1 MPRFHKAMGLITARA
16 VLTNRLRP
24 LMAVAICRASS
35 PGPRKPDE
43 SEVAMA
49 RPNTIERRDIMCGS
63 MSQTER
69 VLRIQQMLQ
78 VKKVIPREEF
88 LGELEVSLATFKRD
102 LEFLRSRFQVNIE
115 WSRERGGYH
124 CEDLRS
130 GGGHGN
136 IPGPM
141 YSASEIHALLL
152 MQDLLIQL
160 QPDLLEMDLAP
171 LRQRLQQLLGTR
183 YFEPDQIRR
192 RIRIL
197 HMASRPVDPKCFQL
211 VSMATL
217 SRRRLHLT
225 YFGRFHSEETVREVS
240 PQRLVYYRANW
251 YLDSW
256 CHLRNDLRSFALD
269 MIRDAKISDTPADEI
284 PDEELDAN
292 LGSGYGIFT
301 GPPQSTAVLRFEPHV
316 TPWVSREIW
325 HSKQTQHIEP
335 TGHLVL
341 SVPYSADYELTM
353 DILRYGANVEVLAPD
368 HLRHRVE
375 EQLRAAANRYQVTS
389 P

>member
-1 MPRFHKAMGLITARA
+1 M
-16 VLTNRLRP
+16 
-24 LMAVAICRASS
+24 S
-35 PGPRKPDE
+35 
-43 SEVAMA
+43 
-49 RPNTIERRDIMCGS
+49 GS

-78 VKKVIPREEF
+78 ARKVIPREEF

-130 GGGHGN
+130 GSGQGN

-152 MQDLLIQL
+152 MQDLLVQL
-160 QPDLLEMDLAP
+160 QPGLLEMDLAP
-171 LRQRLQQLLGTR
+171 LQQRLQLLLGTR
-183 YFEPDQIRR
+183 HFEPDQIRR

-197 HMASRPVDPKCFQL
+197 HMTSRPVDAKCFQL

-217 SRRRLHLT
+217 SRRRLELRHWS
-225 YFGRFHSEETVREVS
+225 RFRDEETVREVS

-256 CHLRNDLRSFALD
+256 CHLRNGLRSFALD
-269 MIRDAKISDTPADEI
+269 MIRDAEISDTPAYEI
-284 PDEELDAN
+284 PDGALDAN

-301 GPPQSTAVLRFEPHV
+301 GEPTNTAVLRFEPHV
-316 TPWVSREIW
+316 TRWVSREIW
-325 HSKQTQHIEP
+325 HPKQTQHLEP

-341 SVPYSADYELTM
+341 TVPYSEDYELTM
-353 DILRYGANVEVLAPD
+353 DILRYGATVEVLAPD
-368 HLRHRVE
+368 
-375 EQLRAAANRYQVTS
+375 QLRQRVGGQLRTAANRYQIK
-389 P
+389 

>member
-1 MPRFHKAMGLITARA
+1 MS
-16 VLTNRLRP
+16 V
-24 LMAVAICRASS
+24 
-35 PGPRKPDE
+35 
-43 SEVAMA
+43 
-49 RPNTIERRDIMCGS
+49 S

-78 VKKVIPREEF
+78 VRKVIPREEF
-88 LGELEVSLATFKRD
+88 LGELEVSPATFKRD

-115 WSRERGGYH
+115 WSRERGGYY

-130 GGGHGN
+130 GGGHAN

-160 QPDLLEMDLAP
+160 QPGLLEMDLAP
-171 LRQRLQQLLGTR
+171 LRQRLQLLLGTKLS
-183 YFEPDQIRR
+183 EPDQIRR

-197 HMASRPVDPKCFQL
+197 HMASRPVDAKCFQL
-211 VSMATL
+211 VSTATL
-217 SRRRLHLT
+217 SRRRLELRHWS
-225 YFGRFHSEETVREVS
+225 RFRDEETVREVS

-256 CHLRNDLRSFALD
+256 CHLRNGLRSFALD
-269 MIRDAKISDTPADEI
+269 MIREAKIRDTPADEI
-284 PDEELDAN
+284 PDEALDAN

-301 GPPQSTAVLRFEPHV
+301 GAPQNIAVLRFEPHI
-316 TPWVSREIW
+316 TRWVSREIW
-325 HSKQTQHIEP
+325 HSKQTQHIES

-341 SVPYSADYELTM
+341 SVPYSTDYELIM

-368 HLRHRVE
+368 NLRRRVE
-375 EQLRAAANRYQVTS
+375 EQLRAAANRYQIK
-389 P
+389 

>member
-1 MPRFHKAMGLITARA
+1 
-16 VLTNRLRP
+16 
-24 LMAVAICRASS
+24 
-35 PGPRKPDE
+35 
-43 SEVAMA
+43 
-49 RPNTIERRDIMCGS
+49 

-78 VKKVIPREEF
+78 IKKVIPRDEF
-88 LGELEVSLATFKRD
+88 LGELEVSIATLKRD

-115 WSRERGGYH
+115 WSRERGGYY

-130 GGGHGN
+130 GGEARN

-160 QPDLLEMDLAP
+160 QPGLLEMDLTP
-171 LRQRLQQLLGTR
+171 LRQRLQLLLGTKH
-183 YFEPDQIRR
+183 FEPDQIRR

-197 HMASRPVDPKCFQL
+197 HMASRPVDAKCFQS

-217 SRRRLHLT
+217 SRHRLQLT
-225 YFGRFHSEETVREVS
+225 YFSRSSNEETVREVS

-269 MIRDAKISDTPADEI
+269 MIRDAEISDTPADEI
-284 PDEELDAN
+284 PDEALDAHF
-292 LGSGYGIFT
+292 GSGYGIFA
-301 GPPQSTAVLRFEPHV
+301 GAAQNTAVLRFEPQV
-316 TPWVSREIW
+316 VRWVCREVW
-325 HSKQTQHIEP
+325 HSKQTQHIEA

-341 SVPYSADYELTM
+341 SVPYSEDYELAM
-353 DILRYGANVEVLAPD
+353 DILRHGANVEVLAPD
-368 HLRHRVE
+368 HLRHHVK
-375 EQLRAAANRYQVTS
+375 EQLRAAADRYLVPPVQASTI
-389 P
+389 

>member
-1 MPRFHKAMGLITARA
+1 
-16 VLTNRLRP
+16 
-24 LMAVAICRASS
+24 
-35 PGPRKPDE
+35 
-43 SEVAMA
+43 
-49 RPNTIERRDIMCGS
+49 

-78 VKKVIPREEF
+78 AKKVIPREEF
-88 LGELEVSLATFKRD
+88 LGELEVSPATFKRD

-130 GGGHGN
+130 GSGQGN
-136 IPGPM
+136 ISGPM

-152 MQDLLIQL
+152 MQDLLVQL
-160 QPDLLEMDLAP
+160 QPGLLEMELAP
-171 LRQRLQQLLGTR
+171 LQQRLQLLLGTR
-183 YFEPDQIRR
+183 HFEPDQIRR

-197 HMASRPVDPKCFQL
+197 HMTSRPVDAKCFQL

-217 SRRRLHLT
+217 SRRRLELRHWS
-225 YFGRFHSEETVREVS
+225 RFRNEETVREVS
-240 PQRLVYYRANW
+240 PQRLVYYRGNW

-269 MIRDAKISDTPADEI
+269 AISDAELSDLPADDIAAEA
-284 PDEELDAN
+284 LDAN

-301 GPPQSTAVLRFEPHV
+301 GAPTNIAVLRFEPHI
-316 TPWVSREIW
+316 TRWVSREIW
-325 HSKQTQHIEP
+325 HPKQTQHIEP
-335 TGHLVL
+335 TGHMVL
-341 SVPYSADYELTM
+341 TVPYSEDYELTM

-368 HLRHRVE
+368 ELRRRVGD
-375 EQLRAAANRYQVTS
+375 QLQAAAKRYQNNS
-389 P
+389 A

>member
-1 MPRFHKAMGLITARA
+1 MCLSIRLCFGEISRVECPLVSSTRRPASANRA
-16 VLTNRLRP
+16 IGP
-24 LMAVAICRASS
+24 AQHH
-35 PGPRKPDE
+35 GPRD
-43 SEVAMA
+43 
-49 RPNTIERRDIMCGS
+49 TISGS

-78 VKKVIPREEF
+78 AKRVIPREEF
-88 LGELEVSLATFKRD
+88 LGELEVSPATFKRD

-152 MQDLLIQL
+152 MQDLLVQL
-160 QPDLLEMDLAP
+160 QPGLLEMDLAP
-171 LRQRLQQLLGTR
+171 IQQRLRLLLGTR
-183 YFEPDQIRR
+183 HFEPDQIRR

-197 HMASRPVDPKCFQL
+197 HMASRPVDAKCFQL

-217 SRRRLHLT
+217 SRRRLELRHWS
-225 YFGRFHSEETVREVS
+225 RFRNEETVREIS

-256 CHLRNDLRSFALD
+256 CHLRNGLRSFALD

-284 PDEELDAN
+284 PDEALDAN

-301 GPPQSTAVLRFEPHV
+301 GAPQNIAVLRFEPHI
-316 TPWVSREIW
+316 TRWVSREIW
-325 HSKQTQHIEP
+325 HSKQTQHVEP

-341 SVPYSADYELTM
+341 SVPYSTDYELTM

-368 HLRHRVE
+368 SLRRRVE
-375 EQLRAAANRYQVTS
+375 EQLRTAANRYRATS
-389 P
+389 M

>member
-1 MPRFHKAMGLITARA
+1 MSGL
-16 VLTNRLRP
+16 
-24 LMAVAICRASS
+24 
-35 PGPRKPDE
+35 
-43 SEVAMA
+43 
-49 RPNTIERRDIMCGS
+49 

-115 WSRERGGYH
+115 WNRERGGYY

-130 GGGHGN
+130 GGGEGS

-141 YSASEIHALLL
+141 YSTSEIHALLL

-160 QPDLLEMDLAP
+160 QPGLLEINLAP
-171 LRQRLQQLLGTR
+171 LRQRLYLLLGTKH
-183 YFEPDQIRR
+183 FEPEQIRR

-197 HMASRPVDPKCFQL
+197 HMASRPVDAKCFQL

-225 YFGRFHSEETVREVS
+225 YFGRFHNEETVREVS

-269 MIRDAKISDTPADEI
+269 MIRDAIISDTSADEI

-301 GPPQSTAVLRFEPHV
+301 GAPRNTAVLRFEPHV

-325 HSKQTQHIEP
+325 HSRQTQHIEP

-353 DILRYGANVEVLAPD
+353 DILRYGPNVEVLAPD
-368 HLRHRVE
+368 GLRRRVE
-375 EQLRAAANRYQVTS
+375 EQLRAAINRYQVTTA
-389 P
+389 

>member
-1 MPRFHKAMGLITARA
+1 
-16 VLTNRLRP
+16 
-24 LMAVAICRASS
+24 
-35 PGPRKPDE
+35 
-43 SEVAMA
+43 
-49 RPNTIERRDIMCGS
+49 

-69 VLRIQQMLQ
+69 VLRIKQMLQ
-78 VKKVIPREEF
+78 VKKIIPREEF
-88 LGELEVSLATFKRD
+88 LGELEVSLATLKRD

-130 GGGHGN
+130 EDGKRK

-141 YSASEIHALLL
+141 YSTSEIHALLL

-160 QPDLLEMDLAP
+160 QPGLLEMDLTP
-171 LRQRLQQLLGTR
+171 LRNRLQLLLGTGD
-183 YFEPDQIRR
+183 FEPDQIRR

-197 HMASRPVDPKCFQL
+197 HMASRPVDAKCFQS

-217 SRRRLHLT
+217 SRRRLQLT
-225 YFGRFHSEETVREVS
+225 YCTRSSNEETVREVS

-256 CHLRNDLRSFALD
+256 CHLRNGLRSFAID
-269 MIRDAKISDTPADEI
+269 MIRSAEITDTPADEF
-284 PDEELDAN
+284 PDEALDAH
-292 LGSGYGIFT
+292 LGGGYGIFA
-301 GPPQSTAVLRFEPHV
+301 GPPQNTAVLRFEPQVARWICHEV
-316 TPWVSREIW
+316 W
-325 HSKQTQHIEP
+325 HSKQTQDIEA

-341 SVPYSADYELTM
+341 SVPYSEDYELSM

-368 HLRHRVE
+368 HLRHHVE
-375 EQLRAAANRYQVTS
+375 EQLRAAASRYQVPAAQVS
-389 P
+389 AI

>member
-1 MPRFHKAMGLITARA
+1 MRSSGPSARRITSADNLENGFSPTA
-16 VLTNRLRP
+16 NRRP
-24 LMAVAICRASS
+24 
-35 PGPRKPDE
+35 KPLCESE
-43 SEVAMA
+43 SEVDNGNGTRNIIGHRA
-49 RPNTIERRDIMCGS
+49 IMSAS

-78 VKKVIPREEF
+78 AQRVVSREQF

-115 WSRERGGYH
+115 WSRERGGYY
-124 CEDLRS
+124 CEDLRA
-130 GGGHGN
+130 GGGRGN

-141 YSASEIHALLL
+141 YSATEIHALLL

-160 QPDLLEMDLAP
+160 QPGLLEIGLAP
-171 LRQRLQQLLGTR
+171 LRQRLQLLLGTK

-197 HMASRPVDPKCFQL
+197 HMASRPVDAKCFQL

-225 YFGRFHSEETVREVS
+225 YLGRFHNEDTVREVS

-251 YLDSW
+251 YLDAW
-256 CHLRNDLRSFALD
+256 CHLRNGLRSFALD
-269 MIRDAKISDTPADEI
+269 MIRDVKINDTPADEI
-284 PDEELDAN
+284 PDEALDAN

-301 GPPQSTAVLRFEPHV
+301 GAPQHTAVLRFEPHV
-316 TPWVSREIW
+316 TPGSPVRSGIPSRLSTSNRPAIW
-325 HSKQTQHIEP
+325 CCPSPTPRITSSRWTSFATAQTSRSSRLITSAAVWKTNFELLP
-335 TGHLVL
+335 TG
-341 SVPYSADYELTM
+341 M
-353 DILRYGANVEVLAPD
+353 R
-368 HLRHRVE
+368 
-375 EQLRAAANRYQVTS
+375 
-389 P
+389 

>member
-1 MPRFHKAMGLITARA
+1 M
-16 VLTNRLRP
+16 VQ
-24 LMAVAICRASS
+24 
-35 PGPRKPDE
+35 PGPPN
-43 SEVAMA
+43 AM
-49 RPNTIERRDIMCGS
+49 ERRDTMAVP

-78 VKKVIPREEF
+78 ARKVIPREEF
-88 LGELEVSLATFKRD
+88 LEEMEVSPATFKRD

-115 WSRERGGYH
+115 WSRERGGYY

-130 GGGHGN
+130 GGVSGN

-160 QPDLLEMDLAP
+160 QPGLLEMDLAP
-171 LRQRLQQLLGTR
+171 LRQRLQLLLGAKH
-183 YFEPDQIRR
+183 FEPDQIRR

-197 HMASRPVDPKCFQL
+197 HMACRPVDAKCFQL

-217 SRRRLHLT
+217 SRRRLELRHWSS
-225 YFGRFHSEETVREVS
+225 FRNEETVREVS

-269 MIRDAKISDTPADEI
+269 MIRDAKISDTPADDI
-284 PDEELDAN
+284 PDEALDAN

-301 GPPQSTAVLRFEPHV
+301 GAPQNTAVLRFEPHIAR
-316 TPWVSREIW
+316 WVSREIW

-341 SVPYSADYELTM
+341 SVPYSADYEITM

-368 HLRHRVE
+368 RLRHNVE
-375 EQLRAAANRYQVTS
+375 EQLRAAANRYQA
-389 P
+389 PCA

>member
-1 MPRFHKAMGLITARA
+1 MSGL
-16 VLTNRLRP
+16 
-24 LMAVAICRASS
+24 
-35 PGPRKPDE
+35 
-43 SEVAMA
+43 
-49 RPNTIERRDIMCGS
+49 

-78 VKKVIPREEF
+78 VKTVIPREEF
-88 LGELEVSLATFKRD
+88 LGELGVSVATFKRD

-124 CEDLRS
+124 CEDLHS
-130 GGGHGN
+130 GSGQGN

-152 MQDLLIQL
+152 MQDLLVQL
-160 QPDLLEMDLAP
+160 QPGLLEMDLTP
-171 LRQRLQQLLGTR
+171 LRQRLQLLLGAKH
-183 YFEPDQIRR
+183 FEPDQIRR

-197 HMASRPVDPKCFQL
+197 HMTSRPVDPKCFQL
-211 VSMATL
+211 VSIATL
-217 SRRRLHLT
+217 SRRRLELRHWS
-225 YFGRFHSEETVREVS
+225 RFRNEEPVREVS
-240 PQRLVYYRANW
+240 PQRLVYYRGNW
-251 YLDSW
+251 YVDSW

-269 MIRDAKISDTPADEI
+269 AISDAELSEIPADDI
-284 PDEELDAN
+284 ADEALDAN

-301 GPPQSTAVLRFEPHV
+301 GEPTNTALLRFEPHV

-325 HSKQTQHIEP
+325 HSRQTQHIEP

-353 DILRYGANVEVLAPD
+353 DILRYGPNVEVLAPD
-368 HLRHRVE
+368 GLRRRVE
-375 EQLRAAANRYQVTS
+375 EQLRAAINRYQVTTA
-389 P
+389 

>member
-1 MPRFHKAMGLITARA
+1 
-16 VLTNRLRP
+16 
-24 LMAVAICRASS
+24 
-35 PGPRKPDE
+35 
-43 SEVAMA
+43 
-49 RPNTIERRDIMCGS
+49 

-115 WSRERGGYH
+115 WNREGGGYY

-130 GGGHGN
+130 GGGHAN

-141 YSASEIHALLL
+141 YSTSEIHALLL
-152 MQDLLIQL
+152 MQDLLIQF
-160 QPDLLEMDLAP
+160 QPGLLEMDLAP
-171 LRQRLQQLLGTR
+171 LRQRLQLLLGAKH
-183 YFEPDQIRR
+183 FEPDQIRR

-197 HMASRPVDPKCFQL
+197 HMASRPVDAKCFQL

-225 YFGRFHSEETVREVS
+225 YFGRFHNEETVREVS

-256 CHLRNDLRSFALD
+256 CHLRNDLRSFAVD
-269 MIRDAKISDTPADEI
+269 MIRHAEISDTPADEI
-284 PDEELDAN
+284 PDEALDAN

-301 GPPQSTAVLRFEPHV
+301 GPPQNTAVLRFEPNV

-325 HSKQTQHIEP
+325 HSRQTQHIEP

-368 HLRHRVE
+368 DLRRRVA
-375 EQLRAAANRYQVTS
+375 EQLRAAVNRYQVTS
-389 P
+389 A

>member
-1 MPRFHKAMGLITARA
+1 VLEDGTRNIIGQRA
-16 VLTNRLRP
+16 
-24 LMAVAICRASS
+24 
-35 PGPRKPDE
+35 
-43 SEVAMA
+43 
-49 RPNTIERRDIMCGS
+49 IMSAS

-78 VKKVIPREEF
+78 ANKVIPREEF

-115 WSRERGGYH
+115 WDRERGGYY
-124 CEDLRS
+124 CEGLRS
-130 GGGHGN
+130 GGGEGS

-141 YSASEIHALLL
+141 YSTSEIHALLL

-160 QPDLLEMDLAP
+160 QPGLVEVDLAP

-192 RIRIL
+192 RVRIL
-197 HMASRPVDPKCFQL
+197 HMASRPVDAKCFQL

-225 YFGRFHSEETVREVS
+225 YFGRFHNEETVREVS

-256 CHLRNDLRSFALD
+256 CHLRNDLRTFALD
-269 MIRDAKISDTPADEI
+269 MIRDAKISDTVADEI

-292 LGSGYGIFT
+292 LGGGYGIFT
-301 GPPQSTAVLRFEPHV
+301 GAPRNTAVLRFEPQV

-341 SVPYSADYELTM
+341 SVPYSWDYELTM
-353 DILRYGANVEVLAPD
+353 DILRYGANVEVLEPD
-368 HLRHRVE
+368 DLRRRVE

>member
-1 MPRFHKAMGLITARA
+1 MS
-16 VLTNRLRP
+16 V
-24 LMAVAICRASS
+24 
-35 PGPRKPDE
+35 
-43 SEVAMA
+43 
-49 RPNTIERRDIMCGS
+49 S
-63 MSQTER
+63 MSQAER

-78 VKKVIPREEF
+78 VRRVIPREEF

-130 GGGHGN
+130 SRQGN

-152 MQDLLIQL
+152 MQDLLNQL
-160 QPDLLEMDLAP
+160 QPGLLEMDLAP
-171 LRQRLQQLLGTR
+171 LRQRLQLLLGTGH
-183 YFEPDQIRR
+183 FDPDQIRR
-192 RIRIL
+192 RILIL
-197 HMASRPVDPKCFQL
+197 HMTSRPVNAKCFQL
-211 VSMATL
+211 VSKATL

-225 YFGRFHSEETVREVS
+225 YFGRFHNQETVREVS

-256 CHLRNDLRSFALD
+256 CHLRNGLRSFALD
-269 MIRDAKISDTPADEI
+269 MIRDAAISDAPAEEI
-284 PDEELDAN
+284 PDETLDEH
-292 LGSGYGIFT
+292 LGSGYGIFA
-301 GPPQSTAVLRFEPHV
+301 GAPQNTAVLRFEPHV

-325 HSKQTQHIEP
+325 HSKQTHCIEP

-341 SVPYSADYELTM
+341 SVPYSADYEITM

-368 HLRHRVE
+368 DLRCRVE
-375 EQLRAAANRYQVTS
+375 EQLRTAANRYQVTS
-389 P
+389 A

>member
-1 MPRFHKAMGLITARA
+1 
-16 VLTNRLRP
+16 
-24 LMAVAICRASS
+24 MAA
-35 PGPRKPDE
+35 
-43 SEVAMA
+43 
-49 RPNTIERRDIMCGS
+49 S

-78 VKKVIPREEF
+78 VKEVIPREEF

-130 GGGHGN
+130 GGGQGN
-136 IPGPM
+136 ISGPM
-141 YSASEIHALLL
+141 YSAGEIHALLL
-152 MQDLLIQL
+152 VQDLLTQL
-160 QPDLLEMDLAP
+160 QPGLLEMDLAP
-171 LRQRLQQLLGTR
+171 LRQRLELLLGTEH
-183 YFEPDQIRR
+183 FEPDQIRR

-197 HMASRPVDPKCFQL
+197 HMTSRPVNAKCFRL

-217 SRRRLHLT
+217 SRRRLELR
-225 YFGRFHSEETVREVS
+225 YCGRFHNQENLGVIS

-256 CHLRNDLRSFALD
+256 CHLRNGLRSFALD
-269 MIRDAKISDTPADEI
+269 MIRDAAISEAPAVEV
-284 PDEELDAN
+284 PEEALDAH
-292 LGSGYGIFT
+292 LGGGYGIFA
-301 GPPQSTAVLRFEPHV
+301 GAPENTAVLRFEPHV

-325 HSKQTQHIEP
+325 HSKQTQRIEP

-353 DILRYGANVEVLAPD
+353 DILRYGANVEVLAPE
-368 HLRHRVE
+368 HLRRRVE
-375 EQLRAAANRYQVTS
+375 EQLRAAANRYQAIS
-389 P
+389 A